1 MCQYRLPIHSH
12 KSESLEEAFRLYICD
27 WDKVAFFVAD
37 NENTN
42 KAISDLSQT
51 PMVGCAAHRL
61 NLAIKNNRSQEVAEL
76 LTKVNSLMVK
86 LRTKKNRGKLRE
98 FTDLAPKK
106 SMPVRWS
113 ADHYMVKRYFEIE
126 PFLDVSLF
134 DREVALLFP
143 TPEEQLA
150 LKMIHESFEWLESFM
165 KALQYPKLDL
175 GQIRFMLDDI
185 IEKYPEF
192 SSHLAADANIIKSKD
207 FENAVVKIVLG
218 REHLLTM
225 DESDTVECFKKEK
238 WASISNFVDLTEQDE
253 QKDCNPA
260 KLAIKRAK
268 LASTRN
274 SSQYI
279 DLRWIAGVSVAAEV
293 SFSLMNNILTPERL
307 RLKPTT
313 VENLM
318 FLKLNRNMWDKFT
331 FARVLQGQRGRQS
344 MEPSADDVEEIIE

>member
-12 KSESLEEAFRLYICD
+12 KSESLEEAFRLYNCD

-134 DREVALLFP
+134 DREVSLLFP

-150 LKMIHESFEWLESFM
+150 L
-165 KALQYPKLDL
+165 
-175 GQIRFMLDDI
+175 
-185 IEKYPEF
+185 
-192 SSHLAADANIIKSKD
+192 
-207 FENAVVKIVLG
+207 
-218 REHLLTM
+218 
-225 DESDTVECFKKEK
+225 
-238 WASISNFVDLTEQDE
+238 
-253 QKDCNPA
+253 
-260 KLAIKRAK
+260 
-268 LASTRN
+268 
-274 SSQYI
+274 
-279 DLRWIAGVSVAAEV
+279 
-293 SFSLMNNILTPERL
+293 
-307 RLKPTT
+307 
-313 VENLM
+313 
-318 FLKLNRNMWDKFT
+318 
-331 FARVLQGQRGRQS
+331 
-344 MEPSADDVEEIIE
+344 